1 METSQTLIHHKTLKN
16 LFLAKLGLFCLKII
30 KQEFCQII
38 YPFFSLY
45 AVIISLKKSQRY
57 NGLICAKL
65 KTHFEPLVKTPA
77 QDFSKEDQL
86 IKITASL

>member
-1 METSQTLIHHKTLKN
+1 MKTTQTLIHHKTLKTYSWLN
-16 LFLAKLGLFCLKII
+16 WDFFALKII

-45 AVIISLKKSQRY
+45 AVIISWKKSQKY

-65 KTHFEPLVKTPA
+65 KTHFQPLVETPA
-77 QDFSKEDQL
+77 QDFSKEDHC
-86 IKITASL
+86 S